1 MIRVLLSEN
10 ESRRDFLTLPSKHHR
25 TSRRRNRLED
35 DLLLEVVPKRKRGVV
50 AKAAAAAPTDGQ
62 AAAAA
67 VETNTDTSLEHF
79 IPMSKVLGEYT
90 SDDGG
95 VTSAKDEQENVLAKG
110 ATRTRTRSRSDGGDT
125 QQVSLFH
132 FKR

>member
-1 MIRVLLSEN
+1 M
-10 ESRRDFLTLPSKHHR
+10 
-25 TSRRRNRLED
+25 ED
-35 DLLLEVVPKRKRGVV
+35 DLLLEVLPKRKRGVV
-50 AKAAAAAPTDGQ
+50 AKAAAAPTEDHMN
-62 AAAAA
+62 AIAA
-67 VETNTDTSLEHF
+67 VETDTSLEHF

-110 ATRTRTRSRSDGGDT
+110 ATRIRSRSDGGDT
-125 QQVSLFH
+125 QQVALFH

>member
-1 MIRVLLSEN
+1 M
-10 ESRRDFLTLPSKHHR
+10 D
-25 TSRRRNRLED
+25 D
-35 DLLLEVVPKRKRGVV
+35 DLLLEVQVVPKRKRGVV
-50 AKAAAAAPTDGQ
+50 AKAVAAAPTEDQ
-62 AAAAA
+62 AAAPAA

-95 VTSAKDEQENVLAKG
+95 VTSAKDEQEKVLAKG

-125 QQVSLFH
+125 QQVTLFH

>member
-1 MIRVLLSEN
+1 M
-10 ESRRDFLTLPSKHHR
+10 TLPSKHPR
-25 TSRRRNRLED
+25 TSRRRSRLED
-35 DLLLEVVPKRKRGVV
+35 DLLLEVQVVPKRKRGVV
-50 AKAAAAAPTDGQ
+50 AKAAAAAAAPTEDQ
-62 AAAAA
+62 ASAAA

-95 VTSAKDEQENVLAKG
+95 VTSAKDEQEKVLAKG

-125 QQVSLFH
+125 QQVTLFH